1 VHYKISTMEIT
12 REQIKEKMMRDTRE
26 YIAKAQFRAFNKKFK
41 KEQAASEKPQQMK
54 TRQLKKSKSE
64 IRMQKILQDCNA
76 NELEFP
82 QVDEHDQPEIGDEV
96 LIDGKKET
104 GQRLMSDLKLIKYED
119 GIVTEITQLEPDD
132 PLSLKATPQ
141 KVLHCSK
148 GKKIEVFGTDKRGPY
163 KVNNS
168 VKVNGRSGAY
178 GKFRIGEV
186 FMYVNKGRISKVQ
199 SVAQKEPVRSL
210 FKK

>member
-1 VHYKISTMEIT
+1 MEIT
-12 REQIKEKMMRDTRE
+12 KEQIKEQMRRNIRE
-26 YIAKAQFRAFNKKFK
+26 RAAKAELRAFQKKFK

-54 TRQLKKSKSE
+54 TRQLMKSKSE
-64 IRMQKILQDCNA
+64 IKMQKILQDCNA

-82 QVDEHDQPEIGDEV
+82 QVDEHDQPEVGDEI

-104 GQRLMSDLKLIKYED
+104 GQRLMPDLRLIKFED
-119 GIVTEITQLEPDD
+119 GIVTEITHLEPDD
-132 PLSLKATPQ
+132 PISLKAKPQ

-148 GKKIEVFGTDKRGPY
+148 GKRIEVFGTDKRGPY

-186 FMYVNKGRISKVQ
+186 FMYVNKGRISKIQ
-199 SVAQKEPVRSL
+199 SVPKEAPARSL